1 MNKTVK
7 ALVASGI
14 IGVSGL
20 LIASKFTG
28 DQAIEDAKSYVKDS
42 YSLLE
47 KYDVKQR
54 SLKEDI
60 VQLEL
65 ELSSSNET
73 NEELNSQLEKLQG
86 ELEKIE
92 VEKEELLDR
101 ISELEEQIANGG
113 TASES
118 LTVELEKANSE
129 ILRANTKIKELE
141 DLIKEKDLS
150 KFNPNGE
157 TEYPI
162 ITKEIEISKNDLT
175 GEQSFPVNDGYV
187 QAFGKHYR
195 YDSFLVSFIQTDE
208 VSESRVEVKGY
219 YKDGT
224 ISNFGTYITSGTSLI
239 FGGKFIDSNGDLIQ
253 SVECKFLNSQ
263 FEVDKI
269 VKYNFN
275 WIK

>member
-1 MNKTVK
+1 MNKAVK
-7 ALVASGI
+7 ALIASGI

-20 LIASKFTG
+20 LVASKFTG

-47 KYDVKQR
+47 KYDMKQK

-60 VQLEL
+60 KILET
-65 ELSSSNET
+65 ELADSNKN
-73 NEELNSQLEKLQG
+73 NEELNSQLEELQG

-101 ISELEEQIANGG
+101 IAELEEQIANGG

-187 QAFGKHYR
+187 KAFGKHYR
-195 YDSFLVSFIQTDE
+195 YDSFLVSFTHE
-208 VSESRVEVKGY
+208 VSESRVEVKGL

-224 ISNFGTYITSGTSLI
+224 VSNFGTYITSGTSLI